1 MENKINKLI
10 WRQNIIFF
18 LLLLIL
24 SLQVVMFNT
33 NRDHINQIENK
44 VDSIEVR
51 LDSINNEMIML
62 NQYLYD

>member
-1 MENKINKLI
+1 MDNKINKLV
-10 WRQNIIFF
+10 WRQNIVFF

>member
-1 MENKINKLI
+1 MENKINKLV

-24 SLQVVMFNT
+24 SLQIVMFNT

>member
-1 MENKINKLI
+1 MENKINKLV

-18 LLLLIL
+18 ILLLIL
-24 SLQVVMFNT
+24 SLQIVMFNT

>member
-10 WRQNIIFF
+10 WRQNIVFF

>member
-1 MENKINKLI
+1 MENKINKLV

-33 NRDHINQIENK
+33 NRDHINKIENK

>member
-1 MENKINKLI
+1 MENKINKLV

-24 SLQVVMFNT
+24 SLQIVMFNT
-33 NRDHINQIENK
+33 NRDHINKIENK
-44 VDSIEVR
+44 TDSIELR

>member
-1 MENKINKLI
+1 MENKINKLV

-33 NRDHINQIENK
+33 NRDHINKIENK
-44 VDSIEVR
+44 TDSIELR

>member
-24 SLQVVMFNT
+24 SLQVVMFNI

-62 NQYLYD
+62 NRYLYD

>member
-1 MENKINKLI
+1 MENKINKLV

-24 SLQVVMFNT
+24 SLQIVMFNT
-33 NRDHINQIENK
+33 NRDHINKIENK

>member
-1 MENKINKLI
+1 MENKINKLV
-10 WRQNIIFF
+10 WRQNIVFF

>member
-1 MENKINKLI
+1 MENKINKLV

>member
-1 MENKINKLI
+1 MENKINKLV

-33 NRDHINQIENK
+33 NKDHINKIENK

>member
-1 MENKINKLI
+1 MENKINKLV

-33 NRDHINQIENK
+33 NRNHINQIENK

>member
-1 MENKINKLI
+1 MENKINKLV

-24 SLQVVMFNT
+24 SLQVVIFNT

>member
-10 WRQNIIFF
+10 LRQNIIFF

-44 VDSIEVR
+44 VDSMEVR